1 MGSRLERALVAE
13 TFSSDPCEA
22 AFPPSRLVL
31 LEKALGQLT
40 DEDRQL
46 LEAKYVEGHLT
57 ADLAHRLGVT
67 VESIENRLR
76 RLRRRFRSQIHTLSQ
91 QVHG

>member
-46 LEAKYVEGHLT
+46 LEAK
-57 ADLAHRLGVT
+57 
-67 VESIENRLR
+67 
-76 RLRRRFRSQIHTLSQ
+76 
-91 QVHG
+91 